1 MTSSGRGQELTK
13 ASDGLLALSV
23 AEHAKE
29 KEFTLKNITHIFAQ
43 AMKQKWPGRLY
54 YVDPFAGPGKCLIRN
69 SAVETYGSPLIAAM
83 EPFSFYYFAD
93 ANREAIGALRKRVE
107 GIDLAGK
114 EVRYFIGEASKTI
127 DQIAAVL
134 PPKEKSL
141 GLAFLDPWA
150 WDFSLENLR
159 NLTDGRRLDIL
170 INFNIGDMKRRWSE
184 SSPKL
189 DAFLNLEI
197 DHREAFKVRAHNVP
211 DARTLLDHYE
221 GELKKIGY
229 RYTADDRAVTN
240 SNNTPLYHII
250 FGSKHELGKKLRDA
264 VSQKT
269 VSGQLKML

>member
-1 MTSSGRGQELTK
+1 MTSSSRGQELTN

-29 KEFTLKNITHIFAQ
+29 KEFTLKNITHIFVQ

-69 SAVETYGSPLIAAM
+69 SEVETYGSPLIASM

-93 ANREAIGALRKRVE
+93 VDRRAIDALRRRVDR
-107 GIDLAGK
+107 IDLSEK
-114 EVRYFIGEASKTI
+114 QVHYFIGEGSKTI
-127 DQIAAVL
+127 DQIAAKL

-141 GLAFLDPWA
+141 GLAFFDPWA
-150 WDFSLENLR
+150 WDFSLEDLA
-159 NLTDGRRLDIL
+159 NLTYGRRLDIL

-197 DHREAFKVRAHNVP
+197 DHREYFRAKTHNVP

-221 GELKKIGY
+221 GELEKIGY
-229 RYTADDRAVTN
+229 HYTADDRAVTN

-269 VSGQLKML
+269 ASGQFKMF